1 MDKEDL
7 RSIMIAIVA
16 SGFPS
21 EYSIEGIV
29 DRAIAMVDIILN
41 KEDDKGSTAKETA

>member
-16 SGFPS
+16 SGFTS

-29 DRAIAMVDIILN
+29 DRAIAMVDMILN
-41 KEDDKGSTAKETA
+41 KEENEEP